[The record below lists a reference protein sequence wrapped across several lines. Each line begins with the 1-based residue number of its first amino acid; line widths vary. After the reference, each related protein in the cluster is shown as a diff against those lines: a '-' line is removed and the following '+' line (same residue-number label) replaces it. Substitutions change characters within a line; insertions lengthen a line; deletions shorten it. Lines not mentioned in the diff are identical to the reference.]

1 MISWFADCLAGALRV
16 GVAVAPPAG
25 HHLPH
30 PVHLGGA
37 PGGLGP
43 GVAAPV
49 VPHALVDERK
59 DTDVS

>member
-1 MISWFADCLAGALRV
+1 MSAAVPHFGI
-16 GVAVAPPAG
+16 AVA
-25 HHLPH
+25 
-30 PVHLGGA
+30 VHLGGT
-37 PGGLGP
+37 PGGLGL